1 MIKILIADDHAIVR
15 EGLKQIIA
23 NEPSLAVTGEAAN
36 GQETLELVCKD
47 NFDIILLDIA
57 MPEKDGLSILKH
69 LKREKFELP
78 VLVLS
83 MYPEEQYAMRALKM
97 GAAGYLT
104 KVSAPNELIK
114 AIKKISTGKKY
125 ITDSLAEKLAHYGGT
140 DELRNM
146 IIGDCFRFIWYF

>member
-114 AIKKISTGKKY
+114 AIK
-125 ITDSLAEKLAHYGGT
+125 
-140 DELRNM
+140 
-146 IIGDCFRFIWYF
+146 